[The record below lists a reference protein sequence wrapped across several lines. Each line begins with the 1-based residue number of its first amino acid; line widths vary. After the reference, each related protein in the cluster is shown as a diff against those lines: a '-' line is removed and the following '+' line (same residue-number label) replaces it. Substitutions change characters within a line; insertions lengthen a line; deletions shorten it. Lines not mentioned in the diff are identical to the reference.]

1 MPLGKSNSLPSDPGS
16 DRSLVKRIQSGQTEA
31 ATGLYRRYARR
42 IQALAS
48 KQIGSALGS
57 RVEPEE
63 IVQSVFRTFFRR
75 LTEGHYDVPAGE
87 ELWGLFLVISLN
99 KVREA
104 ARFHG
109 QECRDVH
116 RTQPLGERQIAAAA
130 GPDED
135 LKMLEEVV
143 EGLLA
148 ALPESHREVI
158 SMRIRGNTVAE
169 IAKETG
175 VSRRTTERV
184 LQRFREK
191 LSAEIDMGGTG
202 GNES

>member
-1 MPLGKSNSLPSDPGS
+1 MPFGESNLLPSDSGS
-16 DRSLVKRIQSGQTEA
+16 DRSLVQRIRSGQTDA
-31 ATGLYRRYARR
+31 ATGLYRRYAKR
-42 IQALAS
+42 IQALAK

-104 ARFHG
+104 ARFHR
-109 QECRDVH
+109 QDCRDVH
-116 RTQPLGERQIAAAA
+116 RTQPLGEQQIAGAV

-135 LKMLEEVV
+135 LKVLEQVV
-143 EGLLA
+143 EELLA
-148 ALPESHREVI
+148 ALPESHRDVI
-158 SMRIRGNTVAE
+158 SLRIRGNTVAE

-184 LQRFREK
+184 LQQFRKK
-191 LSAEIDMGGTG
+191 LSAEIDGEGVGGD
-202 GNES
+202 ES